1 MIMFSWGL
9 EIWYMVYVWYEWG
22 CNVESVQL
30 YNIHLVIRFSILKNK
45 NTTTQRYGDYLNCF
59 GLSDLY
65 VRSKFLS
72 YDILHDFCFEIFYL
86 FLLYGVKCMKE
97 CVWLLL
103 FFGNFFFILVFISL
117 NFKWQNEWKNTWET
131 WRWMQIV
138 TFFFKQKKN
147 IFLRIRNAKKR

>member
-9 EIWYMVYVWYEWG
+9 EIWYMV
-22 CNVESVQL
+22 CMIRMRMLCRESVH
-30 YNIHLVIRFSILKNK
+30 IHLVIRFSISKNK

-103 FFGNFFFILVFISL
+103 FFGKIFSGFYFSQFQVAKWMKKYMGNVTMDANCNFFFL
-117 NFKWQNEWKNTWET
+117 Q
-131 WRWMQIV
+131 
-138 TFFFKQKKN
+138 N
-147 IFLRIRNAKKR
+147 IFLRIRKNR

>member
-9 EIWYMVYVWYEWG
+9 EIWYIWLVWYEWG
-22 CNVESVQL
+22 CYVESVH
-30 YNIHLVIRFSILKNK
+30 IHLVIRFSISKNK

-103 FFGNFFFILVFISL
+103 FFGKNFSGFYFSQFQVAKWMKKYMGNVTMDANCNFFF
-117 NFKWQNEWKNTWET
+117 
-131 WRWMQIV
+131 
-138 TFFFKQKKN
+138 FFKKKN
-147 IFLRIRNAKKR
+147 IFLRIRKNR